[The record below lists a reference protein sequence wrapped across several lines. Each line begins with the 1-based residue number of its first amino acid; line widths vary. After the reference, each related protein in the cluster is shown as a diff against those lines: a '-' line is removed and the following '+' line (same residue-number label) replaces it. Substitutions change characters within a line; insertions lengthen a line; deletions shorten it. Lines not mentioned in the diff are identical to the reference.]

1 MLLGKRAKQQ
11 SEEEIIS
18 MVDEGHE
25 QGVFLENEAEMI
37 HNIFAFSDK
46 CAADIMTHRGS
57 IVAIDA
63 NMSLKAAYDFM
74 LASHNSRFP
83 VYEENLDHIIGLVH
97 FKDVCR
103 NLAGG
108 RNDRKKVRTI
118 PGLVRSVRF
127 IPETRKLNNLFEGM
141 QATKT
146 HLVIVI
152 DEYGQTS
159 GLVAM
164 EDILEEIVGEILD
177 EYDEEDNSI
186 TEKGEDRYEIDGLT
200 GLEDLGKRLGIEF
213 HEEDIETLNGLMT
226 ARLGHVPADDEIVET
241 DYGGYHFK
249 SLSVSGRV
257 IREVLVTK
265 SQPAED
271 EGKAKAVTKEQ
282 KDS

>member
-1 MLLGKRAKQQ
+1 MLKGKRDKLK

-18 MVDEGHE
+18 MVNEGHE

-63 NMSLKAAYDFM
+63 NMTLKAAYDFM
-74 LASHNSRFP
+74 LSSNNTRFP

-108 RNDRKKVRTI
+108 RNDKKKVRAV
-118 PGLVRSVRF
+118 PGLVREVRF
-127 IPETRKLNNLFEGM
+127 IPETRKLNDLFEGM
-141 QATKT
+141 RQAKI

-152 DEYGQTS
+152 DEYGQTG

-177 EYDEEDNSI
+177 EYDEDDTSI
-186 TEKGEDRYEIDGLT
+186 TEKGLDRYEIDGLT
-200 GLEDLGKRLGIEF
+200 TLEDLGKRLGIDF
-213 HEEDIETLNGLMT
+213 KEDEIETLNGWMT
-226 ARLGHVPADDEIVET
+226 ARLGRIPAEDEVIET
-241 DYGGYHFK
+241 DYGGYHFQ
-249 SLSVSGRV
+249 SLSVTGRV
-257 IREVLVTK
+257 IREVLVCRR
-265 SQPAED
+265 QGEDDPASPGAGAEN
-271 EGKAKAVTKEQ
+271 A
-282 KDS
+282 

>member
-1 MLLGKRAKQQ
+1 MLKGKRDKQK

-103 NLAGG
+103 NLSGG
-108 RNDRKKVRTI
+108 RNDRKKVRDV
-118 PGLVRSVRF
+118 PGLVRKVRF

-177 EYDEEDNSI
+177 EYDEDDTSI
-186 TEKGEDRYEIDGLT
+186 TEKGQDRYEIDGLT
-200 GLEDLGKRLGIEF
+200 TLEDLGKRLDISFDEGE
-213 HEEDIETLNGLMT
+213 IETLNGWMT
-226 ARLGHVPADDEIVET
+226 ARLGHIPGEGEVIET
-241 DYGGYHFK
+241 DFAGYHFK
-249 SLSVSGRV
+249 SLSVAGRV

-265 SQPAED
+265 NQE
-271 EGKAKAVTKEQ
+271 E
-282 KDS
+282 